1 MRQIVAACWTAKREE
16 GAGAGGG
23 RRDGG
28 TEREGEVARGS
39 RKRKERGWPRRV
51 ISRRNGRLE
60 RLVSPRSGGYFRESY
75 CYWWNRGE
83 RNLLSACRFFFFS
96 SLFLFLFHSSSIC
109 HVLYTDNWW
118 NGSIH
123 FFFSSQ
129 KFIRSGEFSSLS
141 LKYIFKVGVV
151 ILYNL

>member
-109 HVLYTDNWW
+109 HCPL
-118 NGSIH
+118 H
-123 FFFSSQ
+123 
-129 KFIRSGEFSSLS
+129 R
-141 LKYIFKVGVV
+141 
-151 ILYNL
+151 